1 MELIDKKTIGKK
13 LNGRLLLNKVLKYI
27 LLLCTLVGLVVLA
40 TLLIDTIID
49 GWSYLT
55 TDFFTNF
62 SSSRPENAGIRGA
75 LIGTLWLMATTA
87 PIAIILSVGT
97 ALYLEEYA
105 PKNKLTDFIK
115 INISNLAG
123 VPSVVFG
130 LLGLTLFVR
139 MSGLGNSV
147 LAAALTMSLMILPVI
162 VVASQEAIRS
172 VPSSIRE
179 ASIGMGATKWQ
190 TITRIILPAS
200 LPGIITGII
209 LALSRAIGE
218 TAPLVVIGI
227 PTILLFTPTGVFDT
241 FSALPM
247 QIFSW
252 VKMPNPEFQSITAAA
267 ILVLLFI
274 LFLMNSVAIY
284 IRNKYSKRF

>member
-27 LLLCTLVGLVVLA
+27 FLLCTLVGLFVLA

-139 MSGLGNSV
+139 MAGLGNSV

-162 VVASQEAIRS
+162 VVASQEAIP
-172 VPSSIRE
+172 V
-179 ASIGMGATKWQ
+179 GT
-190 TITRIILPAS
+190 
-200 LPGIITGII
+200 
-209 LALSRAIGE
+209 
-218 TAPLVVIGI
+218 
-227 PTILLFTPTGVFDT
+227 LLHT
-241 FSALPM
+241 
-247 QIFSW
+247 
-252 VKMPNPEFQSITAAA
+252 
-267 ILVLLFI
+267 
-274 LFLMNSVAIY
+274 
-284 IRNKYSKRF
+284 

>member
-1 MELIDKKTIGKK
+1 MELINKNEIGKK
-13 LNGRLLLNKVLKYI
+13 LSGRLLLNKTMKYI
-27 LLLCTLVGLVVLA
+27 FLLCTLVGLVVLA

-49 GWSYLT
+49 GWSYLSAE
-55 TDFFTNF
+55 FFTNF
-62 SSSRPENAGIRGA
+62 SSSRPDNAGIRGA

-105 PKNKLTDFIK
+105 PKNKITDFIK

-139 MSGLGNSV
+139 MAGLGNSV

-190 TITRIILPAS
+190 TITRVILPAS

-227 PTILLFTPTGVFDT
+227 PTILLFTPTSVFDT

>member
-27 LLLCTLVGLVVLA
+27 FLLCTLVGLVVLA

-139 MSGLGNSV
+139 MAGLGNSV

-200 LPGIITGII
+200 LSGIITGII

>member
-27 LLLCTLVGLVVLA
+27 FLLCTLVGLFVLA

-139 MSGLGNSV
+139 MAGLGNSV

-190 TITRIILPAS
+190 TITRIILPTS

>member
-139 MSGLGNSV
+139 MAGLGNSV